1 VLQLYLMFNGYSLV
15 TQKGVGLEL
24 GLRVVKQ
31 IIAYGLV
38 LHKGSFCRSS
48 FNLLDSLVVAVALI
62 SFAFE

>member
-1 VLQLYLMFNGYSLV
+1 MLFLQ
-15 TQKGVGLEL
+15 QKQLKCEL
-24 GLRVVKQ
+24 GWHRRSTTVLQ

-38 LHKGSFCRSS
+38 LHKDSFCRSS